1 MVLYRVLNETKF
13 IWVDTDTDYFW
24 WICVPLASLIGLISN
39 LACFLTFNSP
49 EFKSKSKIKA
59 NMYGYLKIEAFFI
72 ILNLSLQ
79 IFRFIVFEKT
89 VRLNLLSKIY
99 ELYMLW
105 ILAGMLEMSALL
117 SHLAST
123 IDFYMIIKNKEID
136 FKWFQNVSKYFIAI
150 LMFVL
155 SFLSFSYMIFCF
167 KVNSWKIESLN
178 EFNQT
183 ITDLIYTIDETEFQ
197 KTRIKTVIEIVAF
210 VTRDC
215 LINIVILFLNILIV
229 VHVKKS
235 LKKKQRII
243 YKPSIT
249 SIQIR
254 ENQLEVNKKINS
266 IDTKAMLMVIM
277 TCLNNAFGRTP
288 VLVVFILRNFLNSD
302 FINNRLNKLACLAV
316 FISYILNLFIYFFT
330 NSIFRRV
337 FKRGL
342 LKVFSLARGL
352 NFLLD
357 LRKYFS
363 NNVNSITNQ

>member
-1 MVLYRVLNETKF
+1 MVLYRVFNQTKF

-24 WICVPLASLIGLISN
+24 LICVPLASLIGLISN

-49 EFKSKSKIKA
+49 EFKSKSKIKD

-99 ELYMLW
+99 EFYMLW
-105 ILAGMLEMSALL
+105 ILAGVLEMSALL

-183 ITDLIYTIDETEFQ
+183 ITDLIYTIDETEFH
-197 KTRIKTVIEIVAF
+197 KTRTKTVIEIIAYL
-210 VTRDC
+210 TRDG
-215 LINIVILFLNILIV
+215 LINLILSFLNIMIFIN
-229 VHVKKS
+229 VKKS
-235 LKKKQRII
+235 LKNKQRVI
-243 YKPSIT
+243 YKPSSRASAIG
-249 SIQIR
+249 I
-254 ENQLEVNKKINS
+254 NQPVADNKIKNAN
-266 IDTKAMLMVIM
+266 TQVMLMVIM

-288 VLVVFILRNFLNSD
+288 VLVVFILRNFLNLY
-302 FINNRLNKLACLAV
+302 FINNTLNKLACLAV
-316 FISYILNLFIYFFT
+316 YISYILNLFIYFFT

-342 LKVFSLARGL
+342 LKVLACTWLKFIL
-352 NFLLD
+352 N
-357 LRKYFS
+357 LR
-363 NNVNSITNQ
+363 N